1 MLQRILAVL
10 KAPNQERLV
19 FSDVIASSTEEL
31 TYD

>member
-19 FSDVIASSTEEL
+19 FSDVIAINGGTNP
-31 TYD
+31 